1 MIVSPRVGSRSSS
14 DETEIRS
21 PDPVSPC
28 DAIDE
33 TLVLPVS
40 SCASLGAGVTRLC
53 RHPAPFPCWGADSAP
68 LFVCCAD
75 GHFAQSLA
83 PTTVVDVR
91 PSSLRASAVWR
102 LRVDTCRLVLAPTYS
117 RFSYTEG
124 PAVDGSKYLS
134 LLVST
139 CGRGR
144 YVGKV
149 EGVSLWSYPLY
160 LSGVSW
166 AVSK

>member
-33 TLVLPVS
+33 TESSVS
-40 SCASLGAGVTRLC
+40 SSASRGACDETQIVSGF
-53 RHPAPFPCWGADSAP
+53 RHTAPFPCWGADSAP

-75 GHFAQSLA
+75 GYFAQSLA

-124 PAVDGSKYLS
+124 PAAFGFFSD
-134 LLVST
+134 
-139 CGRGR
+139 
-144 YVGKV
+144 
-149 EGVSLWSYPLY
+149 
-160 LSGVSW
+160 
-166 AVSK
+166 